1 VGEESVVDG
10 MLPQAE
16 SAEERLLLQLRYQEL
31 RAVRGSLPAS
41 GRLLE
46 LGTGNGFQARVLQ
59 SWGYDVVSVDVKDPA
74 YRCKFFT
81 ATYYDGVHLPF
92 ADQSFDVVFSSNCLE
107 HVRVVQETLAESVR
121 VLKPGGISLHLIPS
135 VSWRLFTSL
144 GHFVALPRLIRRRI
158 VGSGRS
164 GAVDN
169 RPRAFQQSIGSLLF
183 KLIGLPA
190 HGEFA
195 TAIHELW
202 YYRRGHWIP
211 LFTASG
217 LEVCRV
223 GSSPLF
229 YTGNVLL
236 PALLMETRQALARF
250 LGAACSVYYLRRP
263 A

>member
-1 VGEESVVDG
+1 MAEGSVVDG

-16 SAEERLLLQLRYQEL
+16 SVEERLLLQLRYEEL
-31 RAVRGSLPAS
+31 RAVRASLPAS

-59 SWGYDVVSVDVKDPA
+59 SWGYDVVSVDVQDPA

-107 HVRVVQETLAESVR
+107 HVRVIRKTLAESVR

-158 VGSGRS
+158 VGSGYS
-164 GAVDN
+164 GAIDN
-169 RPRAFQQSIGSLLF
+169 RRRAFQRSVGSLLF
-183 KLIGLPA
+183 KLVGLPA

-211 LFTASG
+211 QFTASG
-217 LEVCRV
+217 LEVWRV
-223 GSSPLF
+223 EPGPLF
-229 YTGNVLL
+229 YTGNALL
-236 PALLMETRQALARF
+236 PSLSMETRKGLARF
-250 LGAACSVYYLRRP
+250 LGATYKLASTT
-263 A
+263 